1 MIGSKF
7 ILDENIINDELDTLN
22 DILNQQRQLK
32 KTLLLYLEKLSE
44 SLSNATDTHDTTS
57 LISCLE
63 TIKKNFENIKENID
77 KIKELKKYL
86 LDSLK
91 LDYFDSKYF
100 EKYNKEFKTLFNKI
114 SEDNIFYYTF
124 MESIL
129 KYMTVSFPEFNS
141 SIIEKSSVSTSQT
154 VDSTIDKK
162 NSKPFS
168 QREIRKEFEKLQKD
182 TNLSNPFHINENV
195 LLVSE
200 KNKNVVLPYST
211 LELEIYF
218 SDHPEKYSSIQD
230 IVDKEYTL
238 PLKYFK
244 HAAIS
249 RFKETFYLA
258 RKKSNLSFFKSLSL
272 ANEMFFNSNLNP
284 AIITACRNIDE
295 LYIYLSCLDDN
306 ALDKFNCFKIVYDNA

>member
-22 DILNQQRQLK
+22 NILNQQRQLK
-32 KTLLLYLEKLSE
+32 KTLFLYLEKLSE

-91 LDYFDSKYF
+91 LDFFDPIYF
-100 EKYNKEFKTLFNKI
+100 EKYNKDFKSLFNKI

-129 KYMTVSFPEFNS
+129 KHMTVNFPDFNS
-141 SIIEKSSVSTSQT
+141 NTIKDISNNIELTPNVVSEKVLDETE
-154 VDSTIDKK
+154 IK
-162 NSKPFS
+162 NK
-168 QREIRKEFEKLQKD
+168 INKLQNNINHE
-182 TNLSNPFHINENV
+182 NLHLNENV

-211 LELEIYF
+211 VELEIFF

-238 PLKYFK
+238 PLKYYK

-249 RFKETFYLA
+249 RFKEAFYLA
-258 RKKSNLSFFKSLSL
+258 RKKSKLSFLKSLSL
-272 ANEMFFNSNLNP
+272 ANEVFFNSNLNP
-284 AIITACRNIDE
+284 AIITACRNVDE

-306 ALDKFNCFKIVYDNA
+306 ALDKFNCFKIVYDTI

>member
-7 ILDENIINDELDTLN
+7 VIDKNIINDELETLN
-22 DILNQQRQLK
+22 NILYQQRQLK

-44 SLSNATDTHDTTS
+44 GLSNATDPHDATS

-63 TIKKNFENIKENID
+63 TIKKSFENIKSNID
-77 KIKELKKYL
+77 KIIELKKYL

-91 LDYFDSKYF
+91 INFYDPTYF
-100 EKYNKEFKTLFNKI
+100 EKYNKEFKEFFNKV
-114 SEDNIFYYTF
+114 SEDNVFYYTF
-124 MESIL
+124 MESII
-129 KYMTVSFPEFNS
+129 KYMTVSFPEVNSNFAKYGFNS
-141 SIIEKSSVSTSQT
+141 PKS
-154 VDSTIDKK
+154 
-162 NSKPFS
+162 N
-168 QREIRKEFEKLQKD
+168 
-182 TNLSNPFHINENV
+182 NLSKEDLNKSKIDYSSDDFENNLHLNENV
-195 LLVSE
+195 LFVSE

-211 LELEIYF
+211 IELEIFF

-238 PLKYFK
+238 PLKYYK

-249 RFKETFYLA
+249 RFKEAFYLA
-258 RKKSNLSFFKSLSL
+258 RKKSKLSFFKALSL
-272 ANEMFFNSNLNP
+272 ANEVFFNSNLNP

-306 ALDKFNCFKIVYDNA
+306 VLDQFNCFKIVYDTV

>member
-22 DILNQQRQLK
+22 NILNQQRQLK
-32 KTLLLYLEKLSE
+32 KTLFLYLEKLSE

-91 LDYFDSKYF
+91 LDFFDPIYF
-100 EKYNKEFKTLFNKI
+100 EKYNKDFKSLFNKI

-129 KYMTVSFPEFNS
+129 KHMTVNFPDFNS
-141 SIIEKSSVSTSQT
+141 NTIKDISNNIELTPNVVSEKVLDETE
-154 VDSTIDKK
+154 IK
-162 NSKPFS
+162 NK
-168 QREIRKEFEKLQKD
+168 INKLQNNINHE
-182 TNLSNPFHINENV
+182 NLHLNENV

-211 LELEIYF
+211 VELEIFF

-230 IVDKEYTL
+230 IIDKEYTL
-238 PLKYFK
+238 PLKYYK

-249 RFKETFYLA
+249 RFKEAFYLA
-258 RKKSNLSFFKSLSL
+258 RKKSKLSFLKSLSL
-272 ANEMFFNSNLNP
+272 ANEVFFNSNLNP
-284 AIITACRNIDE
+284 AIITACKNVDE

-306 ALDKFNCFKIVYDNA
+306 ALDKFNCFKIVYDTI

>member
-44 SLSNATDTHDTTS
+44 GLSNATDTHDTTS

-63 TIKKNFENIKENID
+63 TIKKNFENIKDNID
-77 KIKELKKYL
+77 KIKSLKKYL

-91 LDYFDSKYF
+91 FDFFDPIYF
-100 EKYNKEFKTLFNKI
+100 EKYNKDFKSLFNKI

-129 KYMTVSFPEFNS
+129 KYMTVTFPDFSSEDIKNISDVTLNS
-141 SIIEKSSVSTSQT
+141 NIVSEKKSDETENKPDVNKLPQ
-154 VDSTIDKK
+154 
-162 NSKPFS
+162 NSN
-168 QREIRKEFEKLQKD
+168 LNKD
-182 TNLSNPFHINENV
+182 LNLNENV

-211 LELEIYF
+211 VELEIFF

-238 PLKYFK
+238 PLKYYK

-249 RFKETFYLA
+249 RFKEAFYLA
-258 RKKSNLSFFKSLSL
+258 RKKSKLSFIKALSL
-272 ANEMFFNSNLNP
+272 ANEVFFNSNLNP
-284 AIITACRNIDE
+284 AIITACRNVDE

-306 ALDKFNCFKIVYDNA
+306 TLDKFNCFKIVYDTI

>member
-22 DILNQQRQLK
+22 NILNQQRQLK
-32 KTLLLYLEKLSE
+32 KTLFLYLEKLSE

-91 LDYFDSKYF
+91 LDFFDPIYF
-100 EKYNKEFKTLFNKI
+100 EKYNKDFKSLFNKI

-129 KYMTVSFPEFNS
+129 KHMTVNFPDFNS
-141 SIIEKSSVSTSQT
+141 NTIKDISNSIELTPNVVSEKVLDETE
-154 VDSTIDKK
+154 IK
-162 NSKPFS
+162 NK
-168 QREIRKEFEKLQKD
+168 INKLQNNINHE
-182 TNLSNPFHINENV
+182 NLHLNENV

-211 LELEIYF
+211 VELELFF

-238 PLKYFK
+238 PLKYYK

-249 RFKETFYLA
+249 RFKEAFYLA
-258 RKKSNLSFFKSLSL
+258 RKKSKLSFLKSLSL
-272 ANEMFFNSNLNP
+272 ANEVFFNSNLNP
-284 AIITACRNIDE
+284 AIITACRNVDE

-306 ALDKFNCFKIVYDNA
+306 ALDKFNCFKIVYDTI

>member
-22 DILNQQRQLK
+22 NILNQQRQLK
-32 KTLLLYLEKLSE
+32 KTLFLYLEKLSE

-91 LDYFDSKYF
+91 LDFFDPIYF
-100 EKYNKEFKTLFNKI
+100 EKYNKDFKSLFNKI

-129 KYMTVSFPEFNS
+129 KHMTVNFPDFNS
-141 SIIEKSSVSTSQT
+141 NTIKDISNNIELTPNVVSEKVLDETE
-154 VDSTIDKK
+154 IK
-162 NSKPFS
+162 NK
-168 QREIRKEFEKLQKD
+168 INKLQNNINHE
-182 TNLSNPFHINENV
+182 NLHLNENI

-211 LELEIYF
+211 VELEIFF

-230 IVDKEYTL
+230 IIDKEYTL
-238 PLKYFK
+238 PLKYYK

-249 RFKETFYLA
+249 RFKEAFYLA
-258 RKKSNLSFFKSLSL
+258 RKKSKLSFLKSLSL
-272 ANEMFFNSNLNP
+272 ANEVFFNSNLNP
-284 AIITACRNIDE
+284 AIITACRNVDE

-306 ALDKFNCFKIVYDNA
+306 ALDKFNCFKIVYDTI

>member
-22 DILNQQRQLK
+22 NILNQQRQLK
-32 KTLLLYLEKLSE
+32 KTLFLYLEKLSE

-91 LDYFDSKYF
+91 LDFFDPIYF
-100 EKYNKEFKTLFNKI
+100 EKYNKDFKSLFNKI

-129 KYMTVSFPEFNS
+129 KHMTVNFPDFNS
-141 SIIEKSSVSTSQT
+141 NTIKDISNNIELTPNVVSEKVLDET
-154 VDSTIDKK
+154 DIK
-162 NSKPFS
+162 NK
-168 QREIRKEFEKLQKD
+168 INKLQNNINHE
-182 TNLSNPFHINENV
+182 NLHLNENV

-211 LELEIYF
+211 VELEIFF

-238 PLKYFK
+238 PLKYYK

-249 RFKETFYLA
+249 RFKEAFYLA
-258 RKKSNLSFFKSLSL
+258 RKKSKLSFLKSLSL
-272 ANEMFFNSNLNP
+272 ANEVFFNSNLNP
-284 AIITACRNIDE
+284 AIITACKNVDE

-306 ALDKFNCFKIVYDNA
+306 ALDKFNCFKIVYDTI

>member
-1 MIGSKF
+1 MPKNFFPG
-7 ILDENIINDELDTLN
+7 
-22 DILNQQRQLK
+22 LK
-32 KTLLLYLEKLSE
+32 KTLFLYLEKLSE

-91 LDYFDSKYF
+91 LDFFDPIYF
-100 EKYNKEFKTLFNKI
+100 EKYNKDFKSLFNKI

-129 KYMTVSFPEFNS
+129 KHMTVNFPDFNS
-141 SIIEKSSVSTSQT
+141 NTIKDISNNIELTPNVVSEKVLDETE
-154 VDSTIDKK
+154 IK
-162 NSKPFS
+162 NK
-168 QREIRKEFEKLQKD
+168 INKLQNNINHE
-182 TNLSNPFHINENV
+182 NLHLNENV

-211 LELEIYF
+211 VELEIFF

-230 IVDKEYTL
+230 IIDKEYTL
-238 PLKYFK
+238 PLKYYK

-249 RFKETFYLA
+249 RFKEAFYLA
-258 RKKSNLSFFKSLSL
+258 RKKSKLSFLKSLSL
-272 ANEMFFNSNLNP
+272 ANEVFFNSNLNP
-284 AIITACRNIDE
+284 AIITACRNVDE

-306 ALDKFNCFKIVYDNA
+306 ALDKFNCFKIVYDTI

>member
-22 DILNQQRQLK
+22 NILNQQRQLK
-32 KTLLLYLEKLSE
+32 KTLFLYLEKLSE

-91 LDYFDSKYF
+91 LDFFDPIYF
-100 EKYNKEFKTLFNKI
+100 EKYNKDFKSLFNKI

-129 KYMTVSFPEFNS
+129 KHMTVNFPDFNS
-141 SIIEKSSVSTSQT
+141 NTIKDISNNIELTPNVVSEKVLDET
-154 VDSTIDKK
+154 DIK
-162 NSKPFS
+162 NK
-168 QREIRKEFEKLQKD
+168 INKLQNNINHE
-182 TNLSNPFHINENV
+182 NLHLNENV

-211 LELEIYF
+211 VELEIFF

-238 PLKYFK
+238 PLKYYK

-249 RFKETFYLA
+249 RFKEAFYLA
-258 RKKSNLSFFKSLSL
+258 RKKSKLSFLKSLSL
-272 ANEMFFNSNLNP
+272 ANEVFFNSNLNP
-284 AIITACRNIDE
+284 AIITACRNVDE

-306 ALDKFNCFKIVYDNA
+306 ALDKFNCFKIVYDTI

>member
-22 DILNQQRQLK
+22 NIINQQRQLK
-32 KTLLLYLEKLSE
+32 KTLFLYLEKLSE

-91 LDYFDSKYF
+91 LDFFDPIYF
-100 EKYNKEFKTLFNKI
+100 EKYNKDFKSLFNKI

-129 KYMTVSFPEFNS
+129 KHMTVNFPDFNS
-141 SIIEKSSVSTSQT
+141 NTIKDISNNIELTPNVVSEKVLDETE
-154 VDSTIDKK
+154 IK
-162 NSKPFS
+162 NK
-168 QREIRKEFEKLQKD
+168 INKLQNNINHE
-182 TNLSNPFHINENV
+182 NLHLNENV

-211 LELEIYF
+211 VELEIFF

-230 IVDKEYTL
+230 IIDKEYTL
-238 PLKYFK
+238 PLKYYK

-249 RFKETFYLA
+249 RFKEAFYLA
-258 RKKSNLSFFKSLSL
+258 RKKSKLSFLKSLSL
-272 ANEMFFNSNLNP
+272 ANEVFFNSNLNP
-284 AIITACRNIDE
+284 AIITACRNVDE

-306 ALDKFNCFKIVYDNA
+306 ALDKFNCFKIVYDTI

>member
-22 DILNQQRQLK
+22 NILNQQRQLK
-32 KTLLLYLEKLSE
+32 KTLFLYLEKLSE

-91 LDYFDSKYF
+91 LDFFDPIDF
-100 EKYNKEFKTLFNKI
+100 EKYNKDFKSLFNKI

-129 KYMTVSFPEFNS
+129 KHMTVNFPDFNS
-141 SIIEKSSVSTSQT
+141 NTIKDISNNIELTPNVVSEKVLDETE
-154 VDSTIDKK
+154 IK
-162 NSKPFS
+162 NK
-168 QREIRKEFEKLQKD
+168 INKLQNNINHE
-182 TNLSNPFHINENV
+182 NLHLNENV

-211 LELEIYF
+211 VELEIFF

-230 IVDKEYTL
+230 IIDKEYTL
-238 PLKYFK
+238 PLKYYK

-249 RFKETFYLA
+249 RFKEAFYLA
-258 RKKSNLSFFKSLSL
+258 RKKSKLSFLKSLSL
-272 ANEMFFNSNLNP
+272 ANEVFFNSNLNP
-284 AIITACRNIDE
+284 AIITACRNVDE

-306 ALDKFNCFKIVYDNA
+306 ALDKFNCFKIVYDTI

>member
-22 DILNQQRQLK
+22 NILNQQRQLK
-32 KTLLLYLEKLSE
+32 KTLFLYLEKLSE

-91 LDYFDSKYF
+91 LDFFDPIYF
-100 EKYNKEFKTLFNKI
+100 EKYNKDFKSLFNKI

-129 KYMTVSFPEFNS
+129 KHMTVNFPDFNS
-141 SIIEKSSVSTSQT
+141 NTIKDISNNIELTPNVVSEKVLDETE
-154 VDSTIDKK
+154 IK
-162 NSKPFS
+162 NK
-168 QREIRKEFEKLQKD
+168 INKLQNNINHE
-182 TNLSNPFHINENV
+182 NLHLSENV

-211 LELEIYF
+211 VELEIFF

-230 IVDKEYTL
+230 IIDKEYTL
-238 PLKYFK
+238 PLKYYK

-249 RFKETFYLA
+249 RFKEAFYLA
-258 RKKSNLSFFKSLSL
+258 RKKSKLSFLKSLSL
-272 ANEMFFNSNLNP
+272 ANEVFFNSNLNP
-284 AIITACRNIDE
+284 AIITACRNVDE

-306 ALDKFNCFKIVYDNA
+306 ALDKFNCFKIVYDTI

>member
-22 DILNQQRQLK
+22 NILNQQRQLK
-32 KTLLLYLEKLSE
+32 KTLFLYLEKLSE

-63 TIKKNFENIKENID
+63 TIKKNFDNIKENID

-91 LDYFDSKYF
+91 LDFFDPIYF
-100 EKYNKEFKTLFNKI
+100 EKYNKDFKSLFNKI

-129 KYMTVSFPEFNS
+129 KHMTVNFPDFNS
-141 SIIEKSSVSTSQT
+141 NTIKDISNNIELTPNVVSEKVLDETE
-154 VDSTIDKK
+154 IK
-162 NSKPFS
+162 NK
-168 QREIRKEFEKLQKD
+168 INNLQNNINHE
-182 TNLSNPFHINENV
+182 NLHLNENV

-200 KNKNVVLPYST
+200 KNKNVVLGQST
-211 LELEIYF
+211 VELEIFF

-238 PLKYFK
+238 PLKYYK

-249 RFKETFYLA
+249 RFKEAFYLA
-258 RKKSNLSFFKSLSL
+258 RKKSKLSFLKSLSL
-272 ANEMFFNSNLNP
+272 ANEVFFNSNLNP
-284 AIITACRNIDE
+284 AIITACKNVDE

-306 ALDKFNCFKIVYDNA
+306 ALDKFNCFKIVYDTI

>member
-7 ILDENIINDELDTLN
+7 VIDKNIINDELETLN
-22 DILNQQRQLK
+22 NILNQQRQLK

-44 SLSNATDTHDTTS
+44 GLSNATDTHDTTS

-63 TIKKNFENIKENID
+63 TVKKNFENIKENVD
-77 KIKELKKYL
+77 KIKALKKYL

-91 LDYFDSKYF
+91 FDFFDPIYF
-100 EKYNKEFKTLFNKI
+100 EKYNKDFKTLFNKI

-129 KYMTVSFPEFNS
+129 KYMTVSFPASSPNLATNLENS
-141 SIIEKSSVSTSQT
+141 AVQQSNIISEK
-154 VDSTIDKK
+154 TIDKT
-162 NSKPFS
+162 
-168 QREIRKEFEKLQKD
+168 EIKKEINKLQINTD
-182 TNLSNPFHINENV
+182 PDNNLHLNENV

-211 LELEIYF
+211 VELEIFF

-238 PLKYFK
+238 PLKYYK

-249 RFKETFYLA
+249 RFKEAFYLA
-258 RKKSNLSFFKSLSL
+258 RKKSKLSFVKALSL
-272 ANEMFFNSNLNP
+272 ANEVLFNSNLNP
-284 AIITACRNIDE
+284 AIITACRNVDE

-306 ALDKFNCFKIVYDNA
+306 TLDKFNCFKIVYDTI

>member
-22 DILNQQRQLK
+22 NILNQQRQLK
-32 KTLLLYLEKLSE
+32 KTLFLYLEKLSE

-91 LDYFDSKYF
+91 LDFFDPIYF
-100 EKYNKEFKTLFNKI
+100 EKYNKDFKSLFNKI

-129 KYMTVSFPEFNS
+129 KHMTVNFPDFNS
-141 SIIEKSSVSTSQT
+141 NTIKDISNNIELTPNVVSEKVLDETE
-154 VDSTIDKK
+154 IK
-162 NSKPFS
+162 NK
-168 QREIRKEFEKLQKD
+168 INKLQNNINHE
-182 TNLSNPFHINENV
+182 NLHLNENV

-211 LELEIYF
+211 VELEIFF

-230 IVDKEYTL
+230 IIDKEYTL
-238 PLKYFK
+238 PLKYYK

-249 RFKETFYLA
+249 RFKEAFYLA
-258 RKKSNLSFFKSLSL
+258 RKKSKLSFLKSLSF
-272 ANEMFFNSNLNP
+272 ANEVFFNSNLNP
-284 AIITACRNIDE
+284 AIITACRNVDE

-306 ALDKFNCFKIVYDNA
+306 ALDKFNCFKIVYDTI

>member
-22 DILNQQRQLK
+22 NILNQQRQLK
-32 KTLLLYLEKLSE
+32 KTLFLYLEKLSE

-91 LDYFDSKYF
+91 LDFFDPIYF
-100 EKYNKEFKTLFNKI
+100 EKYNKDFKSLFNKI

-129 KYMTVSFPEFNS
+129 KHMTVNFPDFNS
-141 SIIEKSSVSTSQT
+141 NTIKDISNNIELNPNVVSEKVLDETE
-154 VDSTIDKK
+154 IK
-162 NSKPFS
+162 NK
-168 QREIRKEFEKLQKD
+168 INKLQNNINHE
-182 TNLSNPFHINENV
+182 NLHLNENV

-211 LELEIYF
+211 VELEIFF

-230 IVDKEYTL
+230 IIDKEYTL
-238 PLKYFK
+238 PLKYYK

-249 RFKETFYLA
+249 RFKEAFYLA
-258 RKKSNLSFFKSLSL
+258 RKKSKLSFLKSLSL
-272 ANEMFFNSNLNP
+272 ANEVFFNSNLNP
-284 AIITACRNIDE
+284 AIITACRNVDE

-306 ALDKFNCFKIVYDNA
+306 ALDKFNCFKIVYDTI

>member
-22 DILNQQRQLK
+22 NILNQQRQLK
-32 KTLLLYLEKLSE
+32 KTLFLYLEKLSE

-91 LDYFDSKYF
+91 LDFFDPIYF
-100 EKYNKEFKTLFNKI
+100 EKYNKDFKSLFNKI
-114 SEDNIFYYTF
+114 SDDNIFYYTF

-129 KYMTVSFPEFNS
+129 KHMTVNFPDFNS
-141 SIIEKSSVSTSQT
+141 NTIKDISNNIELTPNVVSEKVLDETE
-154 VDSTIDKK
+154 IK
-162 NSKPFS
+162 NK
-168 QREIRKEFEKLQKD
+168 INKLQNNINHE
-182 TNLSNPFHINENV
+182 NLHLNENV

-211 LELEIYF
+211 VELEIFF

-230 IVDKEYTL
+230 IIDKEYTL
-238 PLKYFK
+238 PLKYYK

-249 RFKETFYLA
+249 RFKEAFYLA
-258 RKKSNLSFFKSLSL
+258 RKKSKLSFLKSLSL
-272 ANEMFFNSNLNP
+272 ANEVFFNSNLNP
-284 AIITACRNIDE
+284 AIITACRNVDE

-306 ALDKFNCFKIVYDNA
+306 ALDKFNCFKIVYDTI

>member
-22 DILNQQRQLK
+22 NILNQQRQLK
-32 KTLLLYLEKLSE
+32 KTLFLYLEKLSE

-91 LDYFDSKYF
+91 LDFFDPIYF
-100 EKYNKEFKTLFNKI
+100 EKYNKDFKSLFNKI

-129 KYMTVSFPEFNS
+129 KHMTVNFPDFNS
-141 SIIEKSSVSTSQT
+141 NTIKDISNNIELTPNVVSEKVLDETE
-154 VDSTIDKK
+154 IK
-162 NSKPFS
+162 NK
-168 QREIRKEFEKLQKD
+168 INKLQNNINHE
-182 TNLSNPFHINENV
+182 NLHLNENV

-211 LELEIYF
+211 VELEIFF

-230 IVDKEYTL
+230 IIDKEYTL
-238 PLKYFK
+238 PLKYYK

-249 RFKETFYLA
+249 RFKEAFYLA
-258 RKKSNLSFFKSLSL
+258 RKKSKLSFLKSLSL
-272 ANEMFFNSNLNP
+272 ANEVFFNSNLNP
-284 AIITACRNIDE
+284 AIITACRNVDE

-306 ALDKFNCFKIVYDNA
+306 ALDKFNCFKIVYDII

>member
-22 DILNQQRQLK
+22 NILNQQRQLK
-32 KTLLLYLEKLSE
+32 KTLFLYLEKLSE

-91 LDYFDSKYF
+91 LDFFDPIYF
-100 EKYNKEFKTLFNKI
+100 EKYNKDFKSLFNKI

-129 KYMTVSFPEFNS
+129 KHMTVNFPDFNS
-141 SIIEKSSVSTSQT
+141 NTIKDISNNIELTPNVVSEKVLDETE
-154 VDSTIDKK
+154 IK
-162 NSKPFS
+162 NK
-168 QREIRKEFEKLQKD
+168 INKLQNNINHE
-182 TNLSNPFHINENV
+182 NLHLNENV

-211 LELEIYF
+211 VELEIFF

-230 IVDKEYTL
+230 IIDKEYTL
-238 PLKYFK
+238 PLKYYK

-249 RFKETFYLA
+249 RFKEAFYLA
-258 RKKSNLSFFKSLSL
+258 RKKSKLSFLKSLSL
-272 ANEMFFNSNLNP
+272 ANEVFFNSNLNP
-284 AIITACRNIDE
+284 AIITACRNVDE
-295 LYIYLSCLDDN
+295 LYIYLSCLDYN
-306 ALDKFNCFKIVYDNA
+306 ALDKFNCFKIVYDTI

>member
-22 DILNQQRQLK
+22 NILNQQRQLK
-32 KTLLLYLEKLSE
+32 KTLFLYLEKLSE

-91 LDYFDSKYF
+91 LDFFDPIYF
-100 EKYNKEFKTLFNKI
+100 EKYNKDFKSLFNKI

-129 KYMTVSFPEFNS
+129 KHMTVNFPDFNS
-141 SIIEKSSVSTSQT
+141 NTIKDISNNIELTPNVVSEKVLDET
-154 VDSTIDKK
+154 DIK
-162 NSKPFS
+162 NK
-168 QREIRKEFEKLQKD
+168 INKLQNNINHE
-182 TNLSNPFHINENV
+182 NLHLNENV

-211 LELEIYF
+211 VELEIFF

-230 IVDKEYTL
+230 IIDKEYTL
-238 PLKYFK
+238 PLKYYK

-249 RFKETFYLA
+249 RFKEAFYLA
-258 RKKSNLSFFKSLSL
+258 RKKSKLSFLKSLSL
-272 ANEMFFNSNLNP
+272 ANEVFFNSNLNP
-284 AIITACRNIDE
+284 AIITACRNVDE

-306 ALDKFNCFKIVYDNA
+306 ALDKFNCFKIVYDTI

>member
-22 DILNQQRQLK
+22 NILNQQRQLK
-32 KTLLLYLEKLSE
+32 KTLFLYLEKLSE

-91 LDYFDSKYF
+91 LDFFDPIYF
-100 EKYNKEFKTLFNKI
+100 EKYNKDFKSLFNKI

-129 KYMTVSFPEFNS
+129 KHMTVNFPDFNS
-141 SIIEKSSVSTSQT
+141 NTIKDISNNIELTPNVVSEKVLDETE
-154 VDSTIDKK
+154 IK
-162 NSKPFS
+162 NK
-168 QREIRKEFEKLQKD
+168 INKLQNNINHE
-182 TNLSNPFHINENV
+182 NLHLNENV

-211 LELEIYF
+211 VELEIFF

-230 IVDKEYTL
+230 IIDKEYTL
-238 PLKYFK
+238 PLKYYK

-249 RFKETFYLA
+249 RFKEAFYLA
-258 RKKSNLSFFKSLSL
+258 RKKSKLSFLKSLSL
-272 ANEMFFNSNLNP
+272 ANEVFFNSNLNP
-284 AIITACRNIDE
+284 AIITACRNVDE

-306 ALDKFNCFKIVYDNA
+306 ALDKFNCFKIVYDTI